1 MSIKYKGKAWA
12 IMTQDVV
19 TTFDSAGLP
28 QSEKVTLTIVRKVSE
43 SERKKSHKESLKRGG
58 IFPVKYSELKKLL

>member
-19 TTFDSAGLP
+19 TSLDSAGLP
-28 QSEKVTLTIVRKVSE
+28 QFEKVTLTIVRKVSE
-43 SERKKSHKESLKRGG
+43 AERKKFHNERVKRGG
-58 IFPVKYSELKKLL
+58 LFPVKYSELKKLL